1 MDFKTLRAAA
11 ICGVPLVRQLGIRIT
26 SDQIEEQCARD
37 QLRSSGDLKSIFANY
52 GVSIQFVRP
61 SKDGLKTKPYYC
73 PCVAVNKD
81 GSSNILV
88 SAKRSEGGECTF
100 KLIDPL
106 DPSQKLLD
114 VSETDF
120 LQNWSGIIL
129 ILSRRSGVDSQ
140 DRIFNWRWF
149 VPEIYRFKYL
159 LFVTFIISIITHL
172 LSVAPIIFIQVSLDK
187 VLGYGAISTLY
198 VLTLGALLALVFSGL
213 MGFVKDYV
221 VNFISV
227 TIESRVAGDLYD
239 KVLNL
244 PAQEFQTRTNQE
256 VEGAL
261 SSPLAIKN
269 FISKQVLSTIFDSAA
284 ILVFLPVLIGYSPA
298 LGGLVMVFALT
309 IGLIAL
315 VGRWREKEAA
325 NRGAPAE
332 AARRRAIQSSVAGIE
347 TVKSFS
353 LESSQRRHWRQV
365 ASESILHSGTRDIS
379 GLVVKN
385 VTSTLQQ
392 IMTICL
398 VFLGVMLVLGGGLS
412 AGAIIS
418 CNMLGGKLISP
429 VKSLITF
436 FSDLDRF
443 KGTMD
448 SVSNIW
454 NGQTERLGM
463 GSPHLVKG
471 GVELRNVT
479 VNFGDKPAL
488 NDVSVKIEPRTKVAV
503 VGSSGAGKTTLLRLF
518 QGFLRPNSGVMEIDG
533 QNYRHLDLSSYRS
546 QVALVDTTP
555 IFFGA
560 TLEENLR
567 IIRPNISEREFSEAL
582 KITGLGAILEGL
594 DNGISTDINQFGLP
608 LSQGNRVTLAIAR
621 AVISEPKILLLDE
634 ALTSL
639 DKASRLNFLTNMN
652 NIINQQTLIMA
663 THDLRL
669 LSYFDKILVLKEG
682 QVVGFGEHDVLI
694 TECDTYKELWSLENN
709 LANVSL
715 PSA

>member
-11 ICGVPLVRQLGIRIT
+11 ICSVPLARQLGIRIT

-37 QLRSSGDLKSIFANY
+37 QLRSSNDLKAIFENY
-52 GVSIQFVRP
+52 GVSAQFVKP
-61 SKDGLKTKPYYC
+61 SKEGLKTKPYYY
-73 PCVAVNKD
+73 PCVAINRD

-88 SAKRSEGGECTF
+88 SAKKSKSGEYNL
-100 KLIDPL
+100 KIIDPL
-106 DPSQKLLD
+106 DPSQSLLD
-114 VSETDF
+114 ISETDF
-120 LQNWSGIIL
+120 LRNWSGFIL
-129 ILSRRSGVDSQ
+129 LISRKSGLDSQ

-149 VPEIYRFKYL
+149 VPEIYRFKFL
-159 LFVTFIISIITHL
+159 LFITFIISVITHL

-213 MGFVKDYV
+213 MSFVKDYV

-227 TIESRVAGDLYD
+227 TIEARIAGDLYD

-244 PAQEFQTRTNQE
+244 PAQEFQTRAPQE
-256 VEGAL
+256 FEGVL
-261 SSPLAIKN
+261 SSPIAIKN

-284 ILVFLPVLIGYSPA
+284 ILVFLPVLVGYSPA

-309 IGLIAL
+309 IGLITL

-365 ASESILHSGTRDIS
+365 ASKSILYAGTRDIS

-385 VTSTLQQ
+385 ITSTLQQ

-418 CNMLGGKLISP
+418 CNMLGGKLIGP

-448 SVSNIW
+448 SVSSIW

-463 GSPHLVKG
+463 GLPHLVKG
-471 GVELRNVT
+471 GLELRNVT
-479 VNFGDKPAL
+479 VSFSDKPAL
-488 NDVSVKIEPRTKVAV
+488 NDVSVRIEPRTKVAV

-518 QGFLRPNSGVMEIDG
+518 QGFLRPNNGVMEIDG

-546 QVALVDTTP
+546 QVALVNTTP

-567 IIRPNISEREFSEAL
+567 VIRPNISEREFSETL

-594 DNGISTDINQFGLP
+594 DNGISTEINQFGLP

-621 AVISEPKILLLDE
+621 AVISEPKIMLIDE

-639 DKASRLNFLTNMN
+639 DKASRLNFLINMD
-652 NIINQQTLIMA
+652 NILNQQTLIMA

-669 LSYFDKILVLKEG
+669 LSYFDKILVLKDG
-682 QVVGFGEHDVLI
+682 QIAGYGEHNVLM
-694 TECDTYKELWSLENN
+694 TECDTYQELWSLENK
-709 LANVSL
+709 LANMSL
-715 PSA
+715 PEA

>member
-1 MDFKTLRAAA
+1 
-11 ICGVPLVRQLGIRIT
+11 
-26 SDQIEEQCARD
+26 
-37 QLRSSGDLKSIFANY
+37 
-52 GVSIQFVRP
+52 
-61 SKDGLKTKPYYC
+61 
-73 PCVAVNKD
+73 
-81 GSSNILV
+81 
-88 SAKRSEGGECTF
+88 
-100 KLIDPL
+100 
-106 DPSQKLLD
+106 
-114 VSETDF
+114 
-120 LQNWSGIIL
+120 
-129 ILSRRSGVDSQ
+129 
-140 DRIFNWRWF
+140 
-149 VPEIYRFKYL
+149 
-159 LFVTFIISIITHL
+159 
-172 LSVAPIIFIQVSLDK
+172 
-187 VLGYGAISTLY
+187 
-198 VLTLGALLALVFSGL
+198 
-213 MGFVKDYV
+213 
-221 VNFISV
+221 
-227 TIESRVAGDLYD
+227 
-239 KVLNL
+239 
-244 PAQEFQTRTNQE
+244 
-256 VEGAL
+256 
-261 SSPLAIKN
+261 
-269 FISKQVLSTIFDSAA
+269 
-284 ILVFLPVLIGYSPA
+284 
-298 LGGLVMVFALT
+298 
-309 IGLIAL
+309 
-315 VGRWREKEAA
+315 
-325 NRGAPAE
+325 
-332 AARRRAIQSSVAGIE
+332 
-347 TVKSFS
+347 
-353 LESSQRRHWRQV
+353 
-365 ASESILHSGTRDIS
+365 
-379 GLVVKN
+379 
-385 VTSTLQQ
+385 
-392 IMTICL
+392 
-398 VFLGVMLVLGGGLS
+398 
-412 AGAIIS
+412 
-418 CNMLGGKLISP
+418 MLGGKLISP

-454 NGQTERLGM
+454 NGQTERLGV

-479 VNFGDKPAL
+479 VNFGEKPAL
-488 NDVSVKIEPRTKVAV
+488 NDISVRIEPRTKVAV

-652 NIINQQTLIMA
+652 DIINQQTLIMA

-669 LSYFDKILVLKEG
+669 LSYFDKVLVLKDG
-682 QVVGFGEHDVLI
+682 QVAGFGEHDVLI
-694 TECDTYKELWSLENN
+694 TECDTYKELWSLEND